1 MQTKAIQLMG
11 YRKDKVVMLYG
22 QGTSR
27 KIIDPEGLFSS
38 LTFGTVPVATTV
50 VTVAYGTALLASLLM
65 SAKGSRAATAYL
77 TQYP

>member
-11 YRKDKVVMLYG
+11 YCKDKVVMLYR

-27 KIIDPEGLFSS
+27 QIVYPEGLFSC

-50 VTVAYGTALLASLLM
+50 VTVAYGAALLASLLM
-65 SAKGSRAATAYL
+65 TAKGRGATTAYL

>member
-11 YRKDKVVMLYG
+11 YCKDKVVMPYG

-27 KIIDPEGLFSS
+27 KIIDPEGLFCC

-50 VTVAYGTALLASLLM
+50 VTVAYAAALLASLLVT
-65 SAKGSRAATAYL
+65 AKGRGAATAYL

>member
-11 YRKDKVVMLYG
+11 NRKDKVVMLYG

-27 KIIDPEGLFSS
+27 KIIDPEGLFSR

-50 VTVAYGTALLASLLM
+50 VTVAYGAALLASLLM
-65 SAKGSRAATAYL
+65 TAKGRGATTAYL